1 MHLTSWY
8 TSSIQFWKR
17 DHGPNHTQGNLHQLN
32 GIYQMR
38 CRNNRLH
45 RYPKRNDARKCF
57 LVLIIIAAFVLQTK
71 EECMYLSNMPKYVD
85 LSNMSYATDLS
96 TTNASETHLLEHRL
110 HNSISKTTYHTI
122 DKIPIFISQVNFT
135 QMIPSYRFYLFS
147 D

>member
-1 MHLTSWY
+1 
-8 TSSIQFWKR
+8 
-17 DHGPNHTQGNLHQLN
+17 
-32 GIYQMR
+32 MR

-96 TTNASETHLLEHRL
+96 TTNASETHLLEDRL
-110 HNSISKTTYHTI
+110 HNSISKTKYHTI